1 MYKMEHILVTVYKR
15 TRDGFYK
22 FTNVNSIAHKLG
34 WRSMDGFMLYMEEE
48 ANVQVYNYGDN
59 YYISEDVNIRAMNE
73 FFKKEYNKNKSKLS
87 GII

>member
-1 MYKMEHILVTVYKR
+1 MEHILVTVYKR

-22 FTNVNSIAHKLG
+22 FTNVNSIANILG

-48 ANVQVYNYGDN
+48 GNINVYKNGDN
-59 YYISEDVNIRAMNE
+59 YYINEDVNIRVMNE
-73 FFKKEYNKNKSKLS
+73 FFKKEYDKNKSKSS